1 MSCRGWVPPSRK
13 GRDGVTAELHHPF
26 PASRYL
32 PYLTSPEIAALPKA
46 QAAVVL
52 SVASVEQHGP
62 HLPCITDSLVGQT
75 LLGMALERLRPE
87 VQVWVVPALCYGK
100 SNEHRPFAG
109 TLTLSAQTLAAV
121 VRDIALSVARA
132 GFKRLVLL
140 NSHGGNPPVLDYI
153 ARDLHEETGMQLFS
167 IMISRMGLP
176 DSVTDPSENAWG
188 MHAGESETSW
198 MLALAPELV
207 HMERTATDG
216 VGAYPRMPEGIRHL
230 AVRGPVGFSWL
241 TADLSA
247 VGVLGDPR
255 AASGDKGR
263 AYVAATVDKLAG
275 VLEEIASFEGAVRAG
290 DAAR

>member
-1 MSCRGWVPPSRK
+1 M
-13 GRDGVTAELHHPF
+13 TAELHHPF

-32 PYLTSPEIAALPKA
+32 PYLTSPEVAALPKDR
-46 QAAVVL
+46 AAVVL

-62 HLPCITDSLVGQT
+62 HLPCITDSLIGQT
-75 LLGMALERLRPE
+75 LLGMALERLRPA
-87 VQVWVVPALCYGK
+87 VQVWVVPPLCYGK

-176 DSVTDPSENAWG
+176 DTVTDPDENAWG

-198 MLALAPELV
+198 VLALAPELV

-216 VGAYPRMPEGIRHL
+216 VGDYPRMPEGIRHL

-241 TADLSA
+241 TADLSTA
-247 VGVLGDPR
+247 GVLGNPR
-255 AASGDKGR
+255 NASADKGR

-275 VLEEIASFEGAVRAG
+275 VLEEIASFEGPVRAG
-290 DAAR
+290 DTAR

>member
-1 MSCRGWVPPSRK
+1 M
-13 GRDGVTAELHHPF
+13 TAELHHPF
-26 PASRYL
+26 PAARYL
-32 PYLTSPEIAALPKA
+32 PYLTSPEIAALPKEK
-46 QAAVVL
+46 AAVVL
-52 SVASVEQHGP
+52 SVASIEQHGP
-62 HLPCITDSLVGQT
+62 HLPCVTDSLVGQT
-75 LLGMALERLRPE
+75 LLGLALERLRPE
-87 VQVWVVPALCYGK
+87 VQVWVVPPLCYGK

-176 DSVTDPSENAWG
+176 DPVTDPDESAWG
-188 MHAGESETSW
+188 MHAGDSETSW
-198 MLALAPELV
+198 VLALAPELV
-207 HMERTATDG
+207 HMERTADDG
-216 VGAYPRMPEGIRHL
+216 VGDYPRLPEGIRHL

-247 VGVLGDPR
+247 AGVLGNPR
-255 AASGDKGR
+255 GATAEKGH

-275 VLEEIASFEGAVRAG
+275 VLEEIASFEGPTRAG
-290 DAAR
+290 ETPR

>member
-1 MSCRGWVPPSRK
+1 
-13 GRDGVTAELHHPF
+13 VTAELHHPF
-26 PASRYL
+26 PKSRYL
-32 PYLTSPEIAALPKA
+32 PYLTSPEIAALPKDK
-46 QAAVVL
+46 AAVVL

-75 LLGMALERLRPE
+75 LLGMALERLRPA
-87 VQVWVVPALCYGK
+87 VQVWVVPPLCYGK

-121 VRDIALSVARA
+121 VRDIALSVSRA

-176 DSVTDPSENAWG
+176 DMVTDPDENTWG

-198 MLALAPELV
+198 VLALAPELV
-207 HMERTATDG
+207 HMDRTATDG
-216 VGAYPRMPEGIRHL
+216 VGDYPRMPDGIRHL

-247 VGVLGDPR
+247 VGVLGNPR
-255 AASGDKGR
+255 SANADKGR

-275 VLEEIASFEGAVRAG
+275 VLEEIASFEGPVRAG
-290 DAAR
+290 DTAR

>member
-1 MSCRGWVPPSRK
+1 
-13 GRDGVTAELHHPF
+13 VTAELHHPF
-26 PASRYL
+26 PAARYL
-32 PYLTSPEIAALPKA
+32 PYLTSPDIATLPKDR
-46 QAAVVL
+46 AAVVL
-52 SVASVEQHGP
+52 SVASIEQHGP
-62 HLPCITDSLVGQT
+62 HLPCVTDSLVGQT

-87 VQVWVVPALCYGK
+87 VQVWVVPPLCYGK

-176 DSVTDPSENAWG
+176 DQVTDPNETAWG
-188 MHAGESETSW
+188 MHAGDSETSW

-207 HMERTATDG
+207 HMARTATDG
-216 VGAYPRMPEGIRHL
+216 VGEYPRMPEGVRHL

-247 VGVLGDPR
+247 VGVLGNPR
-255 AASGDKGR
+255 DATAEKGR
-263 AYVAATVDKLAG
+263 AYVEATVDKLAG
-275 VLEEIASFEGAVRAG
+275 VLEEIASFEGPTP
-290 DAAR
+290 AADKR

>member
-1 MSCRGWVPPSRK
+1 
-13 GRDGVTAELHHPF
+13 VTAELHHPF
-26 PASRYL
+26 PATRYL
-32 PYLTSPEIAALPKA
+32 PYLTSPEIAALPKEN
-46 QAAVVL
+46 AAVVL
-52 SVASVEQHGP
+52 SVASIEQHGP
-62 HLPCITDSLVGQT
+62 HLPCVTDSLVGQT
-75 LLGMALERLRPE
+75 LLGMALERLPAE
-87 VQVWVVPALCYGK
+87 VQVWVVPPLCYGK

-109 TLTLSAQTLAAV
+109 TLTLSAQTLAVV

-176 DSVTDPSENAWG
+176 DPVTDPNENAWG
-188 MHAGESETSW
+188 MHAGDSETSW
-198 MLALAPELV
+198 VLALAPELV

-216 VGAYPRMPEGIRHL
+216 VGDYPRMPEGIRHL

-247 VGVLGDPR
+247 AGVLGNPR
-255 AASGDKGR
+255 GATAEKGH
-263 AYVAATVDKLAG
+263 AYVAAAVEKLAG
-275 VLEEIASFEGAVRAG
+275 VLEEIASFEGPTRAG
-290 DAAR
+290 ETPR